1 MEPIRRIE
9 TWARLG
15 YLARGVVYLLLGWLA
30 LSSNRALSTG
40 ESVQAVRELPGGG
53 PLLIVLVIGLFG
65 YGLFKIYD
73 GVVDL
78 EGEGSGATAWV
89 KRGFRIVGGAGYW
102 VLSFIAL
109 RQLTG
114 DKAGAAESG
123 SAGGSGG
130 SQQDAANQV
139 AQATGGDTL
148 ITVLG
153 VAVLAVAA
161 SQFVIALRAKFMDS
175 MPGAPRLVKPAGQI
189 GYAARAII
197 MTIVGWFVVQA
208 GIGGERLRSFGDA
221 LALVRDSSPII
232 FKLIA
237 AGLVLFAITSF
248 VMARYRRIANE
259 DVIARLSGAVS
270 NRIDDRPI

>member
-1 MEPIRRIE
+1 MERIRRIE

-15 YLARGVVYLLLGWLA
+15 YLARGIVYLLLGWLA
-30 LSSNRALSTG
+30 LSSNRTLSTG

-53 PLLIVLVIGLFG
+53 PLLIVLVLGLFG

-78 EGEGSGATAWV
+78 EGEGSDAKAWV

-109 RQLTG
+109 RQLTS

-123 SAGGSGG
+123 TAGGSGG
-130 SQQDAANQV
+130 GQQEAANEV

-153 VAVLAVAA
+153 ISVLAVAA
-161 SQFVIALRAKFMDS
+161 SQFVIAFRAKFMDN

-189 GYAARAII
+189 GYAARAVII
-197 MTIVGWFVVQA
+197 TIVGWSVVQA

-221 LALVRDSSPII
+221 LALVRDTHPLM
-232 FKLIA
+232 FKAIA
-237 AGLVLFAITSF
+237 AGLILFAITSF

-259 DVIARLSGAVS
+259 DVVARLSGAVS
-270 NRIDDRPI
+270 NRMGGRPI